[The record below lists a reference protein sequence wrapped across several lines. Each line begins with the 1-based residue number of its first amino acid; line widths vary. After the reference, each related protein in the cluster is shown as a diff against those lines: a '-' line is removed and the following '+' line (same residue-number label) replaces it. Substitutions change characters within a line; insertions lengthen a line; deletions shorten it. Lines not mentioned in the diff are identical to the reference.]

1 MFEVDAGHPAG
12 DPAEHLVG
20 NGIGLAGDVL
30 GAVADGAAPEDGL
43 VALLHIGHGGDI
55 HHELVHAD
63 PAQHRAGDAVDF
75 YDALAAA
82 QQAGVAVGVAGAEGG
97 HSGGGFGGEAP
108 AIAGGL
114 ARLQLLDHA
123 DHGLEFHDRAE
134 LPEADFVAGVEAVQN
149 DAGAGHAG
157 RGDRAAGPVGME
169 HDPGG
174 VVAVDERRLLPGSL

>member
-1 MFEVDAGHPAG
+1 MDFHDA
-12 DPAEHLVG
+12 
-20 NGIGLAGDVL
+20 
-30 GAVADGAAPEDGL
+30 
-43 VALLHIGHGGDI
+43 
-55 HHELVHAD
+55 
-63 PAQHRAGDAVDF
+63 F
-75 YDALAAA
+75 AAA
-82 QQAGVAVGVAGAEGG
+82 EQTGIAVGIAGAEGG
-97 HSGGGFGGEAP
+97 HSGGGLCGEAP

-123 DHGLEFHDRAE
+123 DHGLEFHNRAE